1 MEKKIDK
8 RFLILKKIEFE
19 LISLKTHFY
28 SERILIIE
36 IQYIYKLSQDFRYKW
51 ERIFRTE
58 VISK

>member
-1 MEKKIDK
+1 MQISEMEKKIDK

-36 IQYIYKLSQDFRYKW
+36 IQYIYKLSQDFRYK
-51 ERIFRTE
+51 
-58 VISK
+58 